1 MRGGGE
7 ERWRRAEENLA
18 ALHRIVEV
26 PWRHPE
32 EKRRYHAETAAL
44 TSSSTSPTTCI
55 FNQFFDR
62 SADGALAG
70 TRYPRP
76 LEYIITSIKGSDNL
90 GTWYSYSGSL
100 CLVVHGST
108 RASRLNFIG

>member
-44 TSSSTSPTTCI
+44 TSSSTSPTSYI

-62 SADGALAG
+62 WADGALAG

-76 LEYIITSIKGSDNL
+76 LEYIITSLNSSFQRRA
-90 GTWYSYSGSL
+90 T
-100 CLVVHGST
+100 LVKSAGRTNITKV
-108 RASRLNFIG
+108 

>member
-44 TSSSTSPTTCI
+44 TSSSTSPTSYI

-62 SADGALAG
+62 WADGALAG

-76 LEYIITSIKGSDNL
+76 LEYIITSIIIISINQID
-90 GTWYSYSGSL
+90 
-100 CLVVHGST
+100 H
-108 RASRLNFIG
+108 